1 VNIGKKLALT
11 TAAVLLGAT
20 PALAQDDTLEGV
32 IVQSG
37 NGQIV
42 LQVGAERQTVVL
54 DGDTHIE
61 ATSGALNVRKED
73 KPAADLLP
81 GLPVKI
87 KGTAAAGAFQA
98 DDIEFKESD
107 YRTAV
112 QIRAGQAETRDA
124 LAQAGEYDL
133 KHEATVY
140 FASGSATIS
149 AEGHQALDQ
158 LATQA
163 QAVDG
168 YVISVLGFAD
178 PSGDAAANQRL
189 SARRAQNVINYLKQR
204 PGIQP
209 GRVLSASAMGEVTLT
224 GADDN
229 PANYQSARR
238 VTARVLVS
246 KARLSNP

>member
-1 VNIGKKLALT
+1 MGKRLAFAT
-11 TAAVLLGAT
+11 VAALFVST
-20 PALAQDDTLEGV
+20 PALAQDDALDGV
-32 IVQSG
+32 IVQAG

-54 DGDTHIE
+54 DGDTRIQ
-61 ATSGALNVRKED
+61 ATSGALNVRKDD
-73 KPAADLLP
+73 KPVSDLLP
-81 GLPVKI
+81 GLPVKV
-87 KGTAAAGAFQA
+87 KGTAGASAFAA
-98 DDIEFKESD
+98 DSIEFKESD

-124 LAQAGEYDL
+124 LAQTGEFDL

-140 FASGSATIS
+140 FDSGSATIS
-149 AEGHQALDQ
+149 NEGRQALDQ

-163 QAVDG
+163 QAVEG
-168 YVISVLGFAD
+168 YAISVLGYAD
-178 PSGDAAANQRL
+178 PSGNAAANQRL
-189 SARRAQNVINYLKQR
+189 SEQRAQNVINYIKQR

-209 GRVLSASAMGEVTLT
+209 GRVLAASAMGEVTLN

-238 VTARVLVS
+238 VTARVVVS
-246 KARLSNP
+246 RARLSNP

>member
-1 VNIGKKLALT
+1 VILGKRLALAT
-11 TAAVLLGAT
+11 VAALLAAT
-20 PALAQDDTLEGV
+20 PALAQDDSLEGV
-32 IVQSG
+32 IVQAG

-42 LQVGAERQTVVL
+42 LQVGAERQTVVF
-54 DGDTHIE
+54 DAETRIRQS
-61 ATSGALNVRKED
+61 TGALNVRKED
-73 KPAADLLP
+73 KAASDLLP
-81 GLPVKI
+81 GLPVKVQ
-87 KGTAAAGAFQA
+87 GTAGNGTFEA
-98 DDIEFKESD
+98 DEIEFKEGD

-124 LAQAGEYDL
+124 LAQAGEFDL

-149 AEGHQALDQ
+149 SEGRQTLDQ

-163 QAVDG
+163 QAVEG
-168 YVISVLGFAD
+168 YAISVLGYAD
-178 PSGDAAANQRL
+178 PTGDAAANQRL

-209 GRVLSASAMGEVTLT
+209 GRVLAASAMGEVTLA

-238 VTARVLVS
+238 VTARVVVS
-246 KARLSNP
+246 RARLSNP

>member
-1 VNIGKKLALT
+1 MGKRLAFA
-11 TAAVLLGAT
+11 TAAALFVST
-20 PALAQDDTLEGV
+20 PALAQDDALDGV
-32 IVQSG
+32 IVQAG

-54 DGDTHIE
+54 DGDTRIQ
-61 ATSGALNVRKED
+61 ATSGALNVRKDD
-73 KPAADLLP
+73 KPVSDLLP
-81 GLPVKI
+81 GLPVKV
-87 KGTAAAGAFQA
+87 KGTAGASAFEA
-98 DDIEFKESD
+98 DSIEFKESD

-124 LAQAGEYDL
+124 LAQTGEFDL

-140 FASGSATIS
+140 FDSGSATIS
-149 AEGHQALDQ
+149 NEGRQALDQ

-163 QAVDG
+163 QAVEG
-168 YVISVLGFAD
+168 YAISVLGYAD
-178 PSGDAAANQRL
+178 PSGNAAANQRL
-189 SARRAQNVINYLKQR
+189 SEQRAQNVINYIKQR

-209 GRVLSASAMGEVTLT
+209 GRVLAASAMGEVTLN

-238 VTARVLVS
+238 VTARVVVS
-246 KARLSNP
+246 RARLSNP

>member
-1 VNIGKKLALT
+1 MNIGKKLALA
-11 TAAVLLGAT
+11 TAAALLGAT
-20 PALAQDDTLEGV
+20 PALAQDDKLEGV
-32 IVQSG
+32 IVQAG
-37 NGQIV
+37 NGQLV

-54 DGDTHIE
+54 DGDTRIRQS
-61 ATSGALNVRKED
+61 TGALNVRKDD
-73 KPAADLLP
+73 KTASELLP
-81 GLPVKI
+81 GLPVKVQ
-87 KGTAAAGAFQA
+87 GTAGANAFEA
-98 DDIEFKESD
+98 DEIEFKESD
-107 YRTAV
+107 YDTAV

-124 LAQAGEYDL
+124 LAQTGEFDL

-149 AEGHQALDQ
+149 AEGHRALDQ

-163 QAVDG
+163 QAVEG
-168 YVISVLGFAD
+168 YAISVLGYAD
-178 PSGDAAANQRL
+178 PTGDPAANQRL

-209 GRVLSASAMGEVTLT
+209 GRVMAASAMGEVTLT

>member
-1 VNIGKKLALT
+1 VKIGKRLALV
-11 TAAVLLGAT
+11 TAAALLGAT

-37 NGQIV
+37 NGQMV
-42 LQVGAERQTVVL
+42 LQVGTERQTVVL
-54 DGDTHIE
+54 DGDTRIRQS
-61 ATSGALNVRKED
+61 TGALNVRKED
-73 KPAADLLP
+73 KAASDLLP
-81 GLPVKI
+81 GLPVKVQ
-87 KGTAAAGAFQA
+87 GTAGGSAFEA
-98 DDIEFKESD
+98 DSIEFKESD

-124 LAQAGEYDL
+124 LAQTGEFDL

-149 AEGHQALDQ
+149 AEGRQALAE

-163 QAVDG
+163 QTVEG
-168 YVISVLGFAD
+168 YVISVLGYAD
-178 PSGDAAANQRL
+178 PTGNPAANQRL
-189 SARRAQNVINYLKQR
+189 SEQRAQNAINYLKQQ

-246 KARLSNP
+246 RARLANP

>member
-1 VNIGKKLALT
+1 VDIGMKLALA
-11 TAAVLLGAT
+11 TAAALLGAT
-20 PALAQDDTLEGV
+20 PALAQDDKLEGV

-37 NGQIV
+37 NGQLV
-42 LQVGAERQTVVL
+42 LQVGANRQNVVL
-54 DGDTHIE
+54 DGDTRIQ

-73 KPAADLLP
+73 KPASDLLP

-87 KGTAAAGAFQA
+87 EGTAGASAFEA

-112 QIRAGQAETRDA
+112 QIRAGGAETREA

-133 KHEATVY
+133 KHEGTVY
-140 FASGSATIS
+140 FASGSATITS
-149 AEGHQALDQ
+149 EGHRALDQ

-178 PSGDAAANQRL
+178 PTGDAAANQRL

-209 GRVLSASAMGEVTLT
+209 GRVLSASAMGEVTLA

-238 VTARVLVS
+238 VTARVVVS

>member
-1 VNIGKKLALT
+1 MNIGKRLALV
-11 TAAVLLGAT
+11 TAAALLGAT
-20 PALAQDDTLEGV
+20 PALAQDDSLEGV
-32 IVQSG
+32 IVQAG

-54 DGDTHIE
+54 DGDTRIQ
-61 ATSGALNVRKED
+61 ATSGALDLRKED
-73 KPAADLLP
+73 KPATDLLP
-81 GLPVKI
+81 GLPVKV
-87 KGTAAAGAFQA
+87 KGTAGAGAFEA

-112 QIRAGQAETRDA
+112 QIRAGQAETREA
-124 LAQAGEYDL
+124 LAQAGEYEL

-140 FASGSATIS
+140 FATGSATVT
-149 AEGHQALDQ
+149 AEGRQSLDQ

-163 QAVDG
+163 QGVEG
-168 YVISVLGFAD
+168 YMISVLGYAD
-178 PSGDAAANQRL
+178 PTGNAAANQRL
-189 SARRAQNVINYLKQR
+189 SEQRAQNVINYLKQK

-209 GRVLSASAMGEVTLT
+209 GRVLAASAMGEVTLS

-238 VTARVLVS
+238 VTARVVVS
-246 KARLSNP
+246 SARLSNP

>member
-1 VNIGKKLALT
+1 VKIGKRLALV
-11 TAAVLLGAT
+11 TAAALLGAT

-37 NGQIV
+37 NGQMV
-42 LQVGAERQTVVL
+42 LQVGNERQTVVL
-54 DGDTHIE
+54 DGDTRIRQS
-61 ATSGALNVRKED
+61 TGALNVRKDD
-73 KPAADLLP
+73 KTASELLP
-81 GLPVKI
+81 GLPVKVQ
-87 KGTAAAGAFQA
+87 GTAGGSAFEA
-98 DDIEFKESD
+98 DSIEFKESD

-124 LAQAGEYDL
+124 LAQAGEFDL
-133 KHEATVY
+133 KHESTVY

-149 AEGHQALDQ
+149 AEGREALAK

-163 QAVDG
+163 QTVEG
-168 YVISVLGFAD
+168 YVISVLGYAD
-178 PSGDAAANQRL
+178 PTGDPAANQRL
-189 SARRAQNVINYLKQR
+189 SEQRAQNVINYLKQQ

-246 KARLSNP
+246 RARLSNP

>member
-1 VNIGKKLALT
+1 MNIGKKLAL
-11 TAAVLLGAT
+11 AAAAALLAAT
-20 PALAQDDTLEGV
+20 PALAQDDSLEGV
-32 IVQSG
+32 IIQSG

-42 LQVGAERQTVVL
+42 LQVGGTRQTVTL
-54 DGDTHIE
+54 DGDTKIQ

-73 KPAADLLP
+73 KLPTDLLP

-87 KGTAAAGAFQA
+87 KGTAGADSFEA

-112 QIRAGQAETRDA
+112 QIQAGQATTRDA
-124 LAQAGEYDL
+124 LAQTGEFDL
-133 KHEATVY
+133 KFEASVY

-149 AEGHQALDQ
+149 AAGLQALAQ
-158 LATQA
+158 LATEA
-163 QAVDG
+163 QTVDG
-168 YVISVLGFAD
+168 YVISVLGYAD
-178 PSGDAAANQRL
+178 PTGNAAANQVL
-189 SARRAQNVINYLKQR
+189 SDQRAQNAINYLKQQ

-209 GRVLSASAMGEVTLT
+209 GRVLAASAMGAVTLT

-246 KARLSNP
+246 RARLSNP

>member
-1 VNIGKKLALT
+1 MNIGKRFALI
-11 TAAVLLGAT
+11 TAAALLGAT
-20 PALAQDDTLEGV
+20 PALAQDDSLEGV
-32 IVQSG
+32 IVQAG

-42 LQVGAERQTVVL
+42 LQVGAERRTVVL
-54 DGDTHIE
+54 DGDTRIQQ
-61 ATSGALNVRKED
+61 TTGALDLRKSD
-73 KPAADLLP
+73 RTASDLLP

-87 KGTAAAGAFQA
+87 KGTAGSAAFEA

-112 QIRAGQAETRDA
+112 QIRAGQAETREA

-140 FASGSATIS
+140 FASGSATVS
-149 AEGHQALDQ
+149 AEGRQALYQ
-158 LATQA
+158 LASQA
-163 QAVDG
+163 QSVEG

-178 PSGDAAANQRL
+178 PTGNAAANQRL
-189 SARRAQNVINYLKQR
+189 SEQRAQNVINYLKQR

-209 GRVLSASAMGEVTLT
+209 GRVLSASAMGEVTLS

-238 VTARVLVS
+238 VTARVVVS
-246 KARLSNP
+246 RARLSNP

>member
-1 VNIGKKLALT
+1 MIGKRFALA
-11 TAAVLLGAT
+11 TAAALLAST
-20 PALAQDDTLEGV
+20 PALAQDDSLEGV

-42 LQVGAERQTVVL
+42 LQVGPERRTVVF
-54 DGDTHIE
+54 DGDTHIQQ
-61 ATSGALNVRKED
+61 TTGALDLRKED
-73 KPAADLLP
+73 KAASDLLP

-87 KGTAAAGAFQA
+87 KGTAGTAAFEA
-98 DDIEFKESD
+98 DDIQFKESD

-124 LAQAGEYDL
+124 LAQTGEFDL

-140 FASGSATIS
+140 FASGSATITS
-149 AEGHQALDQ
+149 EGREALDQ

-163 QAVDG
+163 QAAEG
-168 YVISVLGFAD
+168 YAISVLGYAD
-178 PSGDAAANQRL
+178 PTGDAAANQRL
-189 SARRAQNVINYLKQR
+189 SAQRAQNVINYLKQR

-209 GRVLSASAMGEVTLT
+209 GRVLAASAMGEVTLN

-238 VTARVLVS
+238 VTARVVVS
-246 KARLSNP
+246 RARLSNP